1 MDHGISRAA
10 DGAVDHD
17 GVFKRVAREDLR
29 QFQVFTHH
37 VDDAPARQ
45 LRLQLAAR
53 IDGGNGRVAGQ
64 GHAQRPRTML
74 AMVEAVP
81 MVMQW
86 PAERDMHASACL
98 NSFEV
103 MRPARTSS
111 ENFHTSVPEPI
122 GLPR

>member
-1 MDHGISRAA
+1 MSTMRRPVSCACSLRRASTA
-10 DGAVDHD
+10 GM
-17 GVFKRVAREDLR
+17 
-29 QFQVFTHH
+29 
-37 VDDAPARQ
+37 
-45 LRLQLAAR
+45 AALP
-53 IDGGNGRVAGQ
+53 GKVTPSAS
-64 GHAQRPRTML
+64 TML
-74 AMVEAVP
+74 AMVDAVP